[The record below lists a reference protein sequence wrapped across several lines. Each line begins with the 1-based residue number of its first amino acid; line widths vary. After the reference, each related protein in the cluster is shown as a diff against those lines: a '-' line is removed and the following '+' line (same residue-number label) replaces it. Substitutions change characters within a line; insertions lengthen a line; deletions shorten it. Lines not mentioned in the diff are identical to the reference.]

1 MDFNDIL
8 ILAKAG
14 FTAEQIR
21 EMSNQP
27 QTQPQ
32 PQPQPQPQTQPQT
45 QPQPQPQTQPQTQ
58 PQPQPQPQPQSGIDN
73 NLLAGLMHSITGL
86 QNAIQ
91 SQAIF
96 NSLQPQIPNGAQKA
110 DDALASIVLP
120 GNMK

>member
-14 FTAEQIR
+14 FTADQIR
-21 EMSNQP
+21 EMANQP

-32 PQPQPQPQTQPQT
+32 PQPQPQP
-45 QPQPQPQTQPQTQ
+45 
-58 PQPQPQPQPQSGIDN
+58 GIDN
-73 NLLAGLMHSITGL
+73 NLLTGLMHSIAGL

-96 NSLQPQIPNGAQKA
+96 NSLQPQVPNGAQKA

-120 GNMK
+120 GNIK

>member
-21 EMSNQP
+21 EMTNQP
-27 QTQPQ
+27 QPQPQPLPQPQTQTQTQHQPQTQNQTQPQ
-32 PQPQPQPQTQPQT
+32 PQPQPQP
-45 QPQPQPQTQPQTQ
+45 
-58 PQPQPQPQPQSGIDN
+58 GIDN
-73 NLLAGLMHSITGL
+73 NLLTGLIHSISGL

>member
-8 ILAKAG
+8 ILLKAG
-14 FTAEQIR
+14 FTAEQLR
-21 EMSNQP
+21 EMVN
-27 QTQPQ
+27 
-32 PQPQPQPQTQPQT
+32 QPQPQTQT
-45 QPQPQPQTQPQTQ
+45 QPQP
-58 PQPQPQPQPQSGIDN
+58 GIDN
-73 NLLAGLMHSITGL
+73 NLLTGLIHSISSL

>member
-21 EMSNQP
+21 EMAN
-27 QTQPQ
+27 QPQ
-32 PQPQPQPQTQPQT
+32 PQPQPP
-45 QPQPQPQTQPQTQ
+45 PQPQPQTQTP
-58 PQPQPQPQPQSGIDN
+58 PQPQPGIDN

-96 NSLQPQIPNGAQKA
+96 NSLQPQISNGAQKA

-120 GNMK
+120 GNIK

>member
-21 EMSNQP
+21 EMAN
-27 QTQPQ
+27 QPQ
-32 PQPQPQPQTQPQT
+32 PQPQPA
-45 QPQPQPQTQPQTQ
+45 
-58 PQPQPQPQPQSGIDN
+58 IDS
-73 NLLAGLMHSITGL
+73 NLLTGLMHSITGL

-96 NSLQPQIPNGAQKA
+96 NSLQPQVANGAQKA

-120 GNMK
+120 GNVK

>member
-1 MDFNDIL
+1 MMDFNDIL

-21 EMSNQP
+21 EMAN
-27 QTQPQ
+27 QPQ
-32 PQPQPQPQTQPQT
+32 PQPQPQP
-45 QPQPQPQTQPQTQ
+45 
-58 PQPQPQPQPQSGIDN
+58 GIDN
-73 NLLAGLMHSITGL
+73 NLLTGLIHSISGL

>member
-1 MDFNDIL
+1 MDINDIL

-14 FTAEQIR
+14 FPAEQIR
-21 EMSNQP
+21 EMAN
-27 QTQPQ
+27 QPQ
-32 PQPQPQPQTQPQT
+32 PQPQP
-45 QPQPQPQTQPQTQ
+45 
-58 PQPQPQPQPQSGIDN
+58 GIDN
-73 NLLAGLMHSITGL
+73 NLLTRLIHSISGL

>member
-21 EMSNQP
+21 EMAN
-27 QTQPQ
+27 Q
-32 PQPQPQPQTQPQT
+32 PQPQPQPQTQP
-45 QPQPQPQTQPQTQ
+45 
-58 PQPQPQPQPQSGIDN
+58 GIDN
-73 NLLAGLMHSITGL
+73 NLLTGLMHSITGL

-96 NSLQPQIPNGAQKA
+96 NSLQPQIQNGAQKA

-120 GNMK
+120 GNIK

>member
-1 MDFNDIL
+1 MDINDIL

-21 EMSNQP
+21 EMAN
-27 QTQPQ
+27 QPQ
-32 PQPQPQPQTQPQT
+32 PQPQPQP
-45 QPQPQPQTQPQTQ
+45 
-58 PQPQPQPQPQSGIDN
+58 GIDN

>member
-1 MDFNDIL
+1 MDINDIL

-21 EMSNQP
+21 EMAN
-27 QTQPQ
+27 QPQ
-32 PQPQPQPQTQPQT
+32 PQPQPQP
-45 QPQPQPQTQPQTQ
+45 
-58 PQPQPQPQPQSGIDN
+58 GIDN
-73 NLLAGLMHSITGL
+73 NLLTGLIHSISGL

-120 GNMK
+120 NLTK